1 MGTKF
6 SGTVK
11 SIWDICL
18 AYVTFINSANRID
31 FHFRKLKFNWFS
43 GLLLMFVS
51 RSAEQKHSIS
61 GPH

>member
-1 MGTKF
+1 MF
-6 SGTVK
+6 RGTVK

-18 AYVTFINSANRID
+18 TYVAFKNSANRID
-31 FHFRKLKFNWFS
+31 FHLRKLKLIWFS

-61 GPH
+61 GPQ